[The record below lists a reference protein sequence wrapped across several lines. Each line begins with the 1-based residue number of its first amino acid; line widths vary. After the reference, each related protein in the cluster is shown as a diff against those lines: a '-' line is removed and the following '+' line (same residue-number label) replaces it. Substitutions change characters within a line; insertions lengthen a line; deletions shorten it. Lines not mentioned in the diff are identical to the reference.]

1 MGTTLNGSG
10 RGTDAPARVETPPA
24 MPGPDLP
31 TSSQGSTPAPQPTC
45 PDTDDGTDNSAET
58 RSEFVCLDCGFT
70 TDRFLHTCPVCGMRE
85 FKRTNP
91 TDLEDDDTAEDEA
104 VDTLASLTASA
115 NPLVPR

>member
-31 TSSQGSTPAPQPTC
+31 TATQGSDPAPPR
-45 PDTDDGTDNSAET
+45 E
-58 RSEFVCLDCGFT
+58 RSEPDPSVRESTEIARDFVCLDCGFT
-70 TDRFLHTCPVCGMRE
+70 TTRFLHTCPVCGMRE

-91 TDLEDDDTAEDEA
+91 SDLGDDETAEDEA
-104 VDTLASLTASA
+104 IDDLASLTASA